1 MKFSQGIFAI
11 KLYELEQ
18 QYGHMQSRLRLCQQ
32 ADQPKIRQELQ
43 RTEDEY
49 RENELLLQENVKG
62 SRSPAVAA
70 LADAQLHYFETVKRI
85 LEQDLPDYLH
95 CESSSAAEDNAE
107 ALALYAEY
115 AIDYAAQSMRYALIV
130 ALKAID
136 LQISSEKREET
147 NNEAK

>member
-70 LADAQLHYFETVKRI
+70 LAPSCTISRRSSGFWSRTCRI
-85 LEQDLPDYLH
+85 TCTANPAPPQRTTQRRWR
-95 CESSSAAEDNAE
+95 STRNT
-107 ALALYAEY
+107 
-115 AIDYAAQSMRYALIV
+115 QSITRPSPCAMR
-130 ALKAID
+130 
-136 LQISSEKREET
+136 
-147 NNEAK
+147 